1 MFSENKFLKIDSNRS
16 KTGRACRA
24 PTSDGVCVAVMRVA
38 EARGS
43 LVFAEAVEEHE
54 EEGADDG
61 VDGGADGEV
70 HGEPGFGLG
79 EQEASGE
86 DDDALVDAEE
96 DDG

>member
-1 MFSENKFLKIDSNRS
+1 MLGLNPAIWEAIAG
-16 KTGRACRA
+16 TGWGAK
-24 PTSDGVCVAVMRVA
+24 AVPK
-38 EARGS
+38 

-61 VDGGADGEV
+61 VYGGADGEV
-70 HGEPGFGLG
+70 HGEPRFGLG
-79 EQEASGE
+79 EQEAAGE